1 MSRTL
6 LAWVIAGIMAIA
18 GVMPLLTGSARVIRA
33 PLRRIYAP
41 MLFVVPPWSA
51 MLLALSLVLAYV
63 LLAGALRFASI
74 ARPLLILV
82 AGAWTLHATGF
93 WRVGLPVDRLVG
105 AESVGAMFRLTTRN
119 FHEDWQIGGSLLGWM
134 MLIVVLVVTI
144 AAEKMLSRRKVA
156 SGTSRHV

>member
-6 LAWVIAGIMAIA
+6 LAWLIAGIMAIA

-51 MLLALSLVLAYV
+51 MLLALSLVLAFV
-63 LLAGALRFASI
+63 LAAGVLRFASI

-82 AGAWTLHATGF
+82 TGAWTLHATGF

-105 AESVGAMFRLTTRN
+105 AESVGDMFRLTARN
-119 FHEDWQIGGSLLGWM
+119 SHEDWHIGGSQLGWM
-134 MLIVVLVVTI
+134 MLGVVLVVAITVEI
-144 AAEKMLSRRKVA
+144 ILSRRRVA